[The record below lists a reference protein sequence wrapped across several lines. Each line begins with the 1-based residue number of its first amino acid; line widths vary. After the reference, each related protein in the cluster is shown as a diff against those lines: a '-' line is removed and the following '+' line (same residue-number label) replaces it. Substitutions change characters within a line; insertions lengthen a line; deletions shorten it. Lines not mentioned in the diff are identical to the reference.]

1 MSTTISPEAGRLR
14 VARRVGSLD
23 QSKCARRSSP
33 SHPMKQ
39 NEQLLTLSR
48 QILEL
53 TDEIHWLTVSHTGG
67 PGPAVAAPPT
77 PSPG

>member
-1 MSTTISPEAGRLR
+1 
-14 VARRVGSLD
+14 
-23 QSKCARRSSP
+23 
-33 SHPMKQ
+33 MKQ

-67 PGPAVAAPPT
+67 PGPAVAAQPT